1 MYASIIRS
9 KREFKNL
16 MSKDGRAGKAL
27 RVGEKHHVAWTFPT
41 LHKYIFDCSLVDC
54 GDLPDDVIDTV
65 DHQQESND
73 DIILS
78 LNQFIQDSPENDS
91 YANEENEMGDHDG
104 QVAPEEI
111 CELAL
116 HPKGDEVIINMS
128 ELDDICKML
137 DDKDEEEDFT
147 LKHTF
152 FDLDQD
158 LMKIIS
164 FPDLKKKL
172 EGNICCQVCATTK
185 ECVGFIT
192 MEQQTFKLTT
202 VLNFTA
208 CSYGHYFSIAPEQVD
223 EAKVD
228 SSDNFKIN
236 FCFILAM
243 KILGKGLQTMS
254 TFLGLLGIWV
264 SEGIYKV

>member
-16 MSKDGRAGKAL
+16 MTKDGWAGKVL

-41 LHKYIFDCSLVDC
+41 LHEYIFDCSPVDC
-54 GDLPDDVIDTV
+54 GDLPDDVV
-65 DHQQESND
+65 DIVEHQRESDD
-73 DIILS
+73 DIVLS
-78 LNQFIQDSPENDS
+78 LNQFVQDSPENDS
-91 YANEENEMGDHDG
+91 YIYEDNETEDHDG
-104 QVAPEEI
+104 LVAPEEI
-111 CELAL
+111 CELTL
-116 HPKGDEVIINMS
+116 HPEGGEVIMNVS
-128 ELDDICKML
+128 ELDDVCEML

-158 LMKIIS
+158 SMKIIS
-164 FPDLKKKL
+164 FPDLKKNL
-172 EGNICCQVCATTK
+172 EGNLCCQVCATTK
-185 ECVGFIT
+185 KHVGFIT
-192 MEQQTFKLTT
+192 MEQQTFKLATI
-202 VLNFTA
+202 LNFI